1 MIRSAII
8 SCAVLLSVCSR
19 AAAQTDTYS
28 SDSDTIAYRYTPIES
43 DTPFAVEKQRKGFFR
58 RLGDYVMRPA
68 DDTADMGFSIFGGPS
83 YSSETSLK
91 LGVVALFTYRTHRN
105 DRLSQ
110 PSDVSLSASASI
122 TGFYRVAAVGNT
134 FFRGGKHRL
143 IYDAE
148 VMSQPTDFWGLGYEA
163 AMHNPKSRYT
173 AKRYGV
179 SLRYRYELLRHTYI
193 GVYADFLHAS
203 AVGVHDQA
211 AEYLG
216 DARRR
221 FNTAG
226 IGAALSYDSRDYT
239 INAYRGVYLSMEY
252 IVRPQA
258 VSNIAS
264 TLWQVIVTV
273 DWYRALWRDCI
284 MAVDLY
290 GEFHSDSTPWL
301 LRARLGDDSR
311 MRGYYRG
318 RFNGNNL
325 LSMQLE
331 LRQRIWNRLGCVAWV
346 GAGNV
351 FSDNDRFAWRKT
363 LPNYGIG
370 LRWEFKRRSNLRVD
384 WGMGRKS
391 NSFVLSINEAF

>member
-1 MIRSAII
+1 MQR
-8 SCAVLLSVCSR
+8 
-19 AAAQTDTYS
+19 
-28 SDSDTIAYRYTPIES
+28 
-43 DTPFAVEKQRKGFFR
+43 QRKGFWH

-68 DDTADMGFSIFGGPS
+68 DEVSERGFSIFGGPS
-83 YSSETSLK
+83 YSSEKSLV
-91 LGVVALFTYRTHRN
+91 LGVVALFAYRMKDD
-105 DRLSQ
+105 DRESQ
-110 PSDVSLSASASI
+110 PSEVSLSASVSI
-122 TGFYRVAAVGNT
+122 TGYYRMAVMGNT
-134 FFRGGKHRL
+134 FFRAGHRL

-148 VMSQPTDFWGLGYEA
+148 VTSQPTDFWGLGYEA
-163 AMHNPKSRYT
+163 AMYNPKSRYT

-179 SLRYRYELLRHTYI
+179 SLRYRYELLQHTYV
-193 GVYADFLHAS
+193 GAYADFRHTAAVRLH
-203 AVGVHDQA
+203 DRA
-211 AEYLG
+211 ADYIAG
-216 DARRR
+216 ARRN
-221 FNTAG
+221 FNSAG
-226 IGAALSYDSRDYT
+226 IGVALSYDSRDYT
-239 INAYRGVYLSMEY
+239 TNASRGVYLSVEY
-252 IVRPQA
+252 IIRPQA
-258 VSNIAS
+258 LSNIDA
-264 TLWQVIVTV
+264 TLWQTSVIM

-284 MAVDLY
+284 LAVDLY
-290 GEFHSDSTPWL
+290 GEFHSDATPWL
-301 LRARLGDDSR
+301 LRAQLGDDSR

-325 LSMQLE
+325 LSAQME

>member
-1 MIRSAII
+1 MIRSAVI
-8 SCAVLLSVCSR
+8 SCAVLLPVCSHV
-19 AAAQTDTYS
+19 AAQSEVYTS
-28 SDSDTIAYRYTPIES
+28 GADTIAYRYTPVES
-43 DTPFAVEKQRKGFFR
+43 AAPLTVHKKSFMQ
-58 RLGDYVMRPA
+58 RLGDYIMRPA
-68 DDTADMGFSIFGGPS
+68 DDAAERGFSIFGGPS

-91 LGVVALFTYRTHRN
+91 LGVVALFTYRIDKDN
-105 DRLSQ
+105 RLSQ

-122 TGFYRVAAVGNT
+122 TGFYRVAAIGNT
-134 FFRGGKHRL
+134 FFRGGHRL

-148 VMSQPTDFWGLGYEA
+148 VTSQPTDFWGLGYEA
-163 AMHNPKSRYT
+163 SMHNAQSQYT
-173 AKRYGV
+173 AKRYGI
-179 SLRYRYELLRHTYI
+179 SLRYRYEVLRNMYI
-193 GVYADFLHAS
+193 GAYADFRHTAAVKLHDGTVDYIGGA
-203 AVGVHDQA
+203 Q
-211 AEYLG
+211 
-216 DARRR
+216 RN
-221 FNTAG
+221 FNTTG
-226 IGAALSYDSRDYT
+226 IGVAVSYDSRDYT
-239 INAYRGVYLSMEY
+239 INAYRGVYASVEY

-258 VSNIAS
+258 LSNIAA
-264 TLWQVIVTV
+264 TLWQTIVTV

-301 LRARLGDDSR
+301 LRAQLGDDFR

-318 RFNGNNL
+318 RFNGNNM
-325 LSMQLE
+325 LSVQLE

-346 GAGNV
+346 GAGNI
-351 FSDNDRFAWRKT
+351 FSDDDRFAWRKT

>member
-1 MIRSAII
+1 MIRSAVILFV
-8 SCAVLLSVCSR
+8 ALFSVCSSAVAQFDSYT
-19 AAAQTDTYS
+19 AAN
-28 SDSDTIAYRYTPIES
+28 DTITYRYTPIES
-43 DTPFAVEKQRKGFFR
+43 DAPFAVQKQRKGFMR
-58 RLGDYVMRPA
+58 RLGDYIMRPA
-68 DDTADMGFSIFGGPS
+68 DDVTSSGFSIFGGPS

-91 LGVVALFTYRTHRN
+91 LGVVALLTYRTHKA
-105 DRLSQ
+105 DSSLQ

-122 TGFYRVAAVGNT
+122 TGFYSVAAMGNT
-134 FFRGGKHRL
+134 FFRGGHRL

-148 VMSQPTDFWGLGYEA
+148 VVSQPTDFWGLGYEA
-163 AMHNPKSRYT
+163 SMHNPKSEYT

-179 SLRYRYELLRHTYI
+179 SLRYRYEVLRHTYI
-193 GVYADFLHAS
+193 GVYADFRHAA
-203 AVGVHDQA
+203 AVGMHDEA
-211 AEYLG
+211 IDYIGGAS
-216 DARRR
+216 RN

-239 INAYRGVYLSMEY
+239 INAHRGVYLSIEY

-258 VSNIAS
+258 VSNIPA
-264 TLWQVIVTV
+264 TLWQTIVTV

-290 GEFHSDSTPWL
+290 GEFHSNATPWL
-301 LRARLGDDSR
+301 LRAQLGDDSR

-318 RFNGNNL
+318 RFNGNNM
-325 LSMQLE
+325 LSAQLE
-331 LRQRIWNRLGCVAWV
+331 LRQRIWNRLGCVAWI